1 LRLGPNLLAHF
12 GELHPKVLRGFDLRG
27 PAAGFEVFLDNVPVP
42 KAKKEGGKLRPA
54 LELAPLHAVS
64 RDFAFVVDE
73 DLPAEN
79 VLRAAKAADK
89 ALITGVEL
97 FDVYAGKGIEAGKK
111 SLAIAVTLQPTEK
124 TLTDAEI
131 DAVAKKVVVQV
142 NKATGGV
149 LRG

>member
-1 LRLGPNLLAHF
+1 
-12 GELHPKVLRGFDLRG
+12 VLRGFELRG
-27 PAAGFEVFLDNVPVP
+27 PAAGFEVFLDSIPLPRV
-42 KAKKEGGKLRPA
+42 KKEGGKLRPA
-54 LELAPLHAVS
+54 LELQPLHAVS
-64 RDFAFVVDE
+64 RDFAFVVDQ
-73 DLPAEN
+73 DVTAAQ
-79 VLRAAKAADK
+79 VLRAAKSAER

-124 TLTDAEI
+124 TMTDAEI
-131 DAVAKKVVVQV
+131 DAVAKKIVAQV